1 MHSYCTKLFHC
12 KILLC
17 LRKERLHI
25 PTLFVDFLS
34 TPTFLVPTMLPVL
47 TKSLSSTCS
56 MFNSNK
62 PKIPEIIS
70 VIKFR
75 FYLLQEINFV
85 INYLVRE
92 NNFKLI
98 YWEESQYDHCIFL
111 Y

>member
-1 MHSYCTKLFHC
+1 
-12 KILLC
+12 
-17 LRKERLHI
+17 
-25 PTLFVDFLS
+25 
-34 TPTFLVPTMLPVL
+34 
-47 TKSLSSTCS
+47 

-75 FYLLQEINFV
+75 FYLLQEINSV

-98 YWEESQYDHCIFL
+98 YLVKDRLCVIIAG
-111 Y
+111 